1 MPTRE
6 QPATHPALS
15 CVGLEKRFGD
25 TIAVDGVDLEV
36 PRGNLTSLLGPSGC
50 GKTTMLRM
58 IAGLVTPDAG
68 RIDIDGRTVTGPDV
82 SVPPERRNVGLVFQD
97 YALFP
102 HLSVGRN
109 VAYGLADLPRRE
121 RRKRVDEVLEL
132 VGLSGLAHRLPT
144 ALSGGQQQRVALARA
159 LAPSPDLILLD
170 EPFSNLDAALRATVR
185 EEVRSILH
193 AAEAT
198 AIFVTHDQEEALSL
212 TDHVAVM
219 HTGRLHQVADP
230 QTLYTKPATRFVA
243 EFVGEADALPGT
255 RAGRYLV
262 DTPIGRLPTAA
273 PVTSTAVT
281 VVIRP
286 EALRLRPTTEDAGSG
301 TVIGISYFGHDQLV
315 QVQLDDGALLRAR
328 RGPQLDLQRHTRVTL
343 TVDGPVV
350 VFDADPE
357 ADPGSDP
364 AGELSSPSSSS
375 FAAVG

>member
-1 MPTRE
+1 MPTPE
-6 QPATHPALS
+6 HPATHPALS

-219 HTGRLHQVADP
+219 HSGRLHQVADP